1 MALFTKQPQKS
12 EPNPFGEDYKMAKD
26 DGRRPAAAMGEV
38 NALLGRGSEFEGK
51 LTFEGTVR
59 IDGIFSGQIFTED
72 VLIVG
77 EGAVI
82 RAEIE
87 VGTIVINGEVLG
99 NVRAKNAVEIHAPG
113 RLKGNV
119 ITPNLQID
127 RGVIFEGTCQMEN
140 IDEKLRKGGAAAKGV
155 VTPPGAPPA
164 PVTPTLRT
172 PRTPRTLPIPLRMAP
187 LSVSPPVVRAAS
199 PRRRALRAPE
209 APWRSSG

>member
-1 MALFTKQPQKS
+1 
-12 EPNPFGEDYKMAKD
+12 MAKD
-26 DGRRPAAAMGEV
+26 DVRRPAPMGEV

-72 VLIVG
+72 TLIVG

-87 VGTIVINGEVLG
+87 VGTIIINGEVLG
-99 NVRAKNAVEIHAPG
+99 NVRAKGGVEIHAPG
-113 RLKGNV
+113 RLKGNI

-140 IDEKLRKGGAAAKGV
+140 IEDKLRKPKPAAEPK
-155 VTPPGAPPA
+155 PA
-164 PVTPTLRT
+164 
-172 PRTPRTLPIPLRMAP
+172 
-187 LSVSPPVVRAAS
+187 
-199 PRRRALRAPE
+199 
-209 APWRSSG
+209 

>member
-1 MALFTKQPQKS
+1 MALFNKQSQKT
-12 EPNPFGEDYKMAKD
+12 EQKEEIFMAKD
-26 DGRRPAAAMGEV
+26 DGRRPASTGDV

-72 VLIVG
+72 ILIVG

-87 VGTIVINGEVLG
+87 VGTIIINGEVLG

-113 RLKGNV
+113 RLKGNI

-140 IDEKLRKGGAAAKGV
+140 LDEKLRKGAAAKAEAS
-155 VTPPGAPPA
+155 PKGAPA
-164 PVTPTLRT
+164 GQ
-172 PRTPRTLPIPLRMAP
+172 A
-187 LSVSPPVVRAAS
+187 
-199 PRRRALRAPE
+199 
-209 APWRSSG
+209 